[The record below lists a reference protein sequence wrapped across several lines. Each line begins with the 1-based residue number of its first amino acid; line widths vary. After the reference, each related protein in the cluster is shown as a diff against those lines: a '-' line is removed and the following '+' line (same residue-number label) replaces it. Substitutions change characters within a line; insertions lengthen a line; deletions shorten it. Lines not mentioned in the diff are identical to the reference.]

1 MDLDGVHIL
10 IYNLIAKIISNLRAV
25 TESGLHVLEEV
36 DSTTHASVEMNDT
49 SFQTTQDEGAAI

>member
-25 TESGLHVLEEV
+25 TESGLHVLEV